1 MIYLTID
8 PAQFCRAFFSF
19 ITVAAIGASAVPA
32 LRQLLPYGPRT
43 VPISETP
50 VPSTEVKS
58 KNFTVLDRLARLQVP
73 HTWFTHFYAV
83 SVASSAFWAYQLAI
97 DGVIFRLLASRYASD
112 VQGGMTMNQILI
124 TWALMAFQGS
134 RRLYESVRL
143 LKPSSAQMPMASYT
157 LGIAFYLAVG
167 VAVWA
172 EGMRKS
178 SGAPSF
184 TAHVADP
191 RSYITIQQSL
201 LLNKLHYPSHQQ
213 KASLPFHSSFI
224 ASVLQHDS
232 HVYLTNLKKYTLPER
247 RLFRWILCPHYTS
260 ECAIYLA
267 LAIVAAPQG
276 QVLNKTLSTVL
287 LFTVANLTITSNSTR
302 AWYAQKFGE
311 EKIKQP
317 IEDDTIHLLRNTLS
331 GYHLPYWMKGVTIAS
346 SRSIGGLWSYVYTRS
361 QLLREYHWRIVFTKI
376 AKSELYWKVT
386 ACQHTDLVAEL

>member
-1 MIYLTID
+1 MIYPAID

-58 KNFTVLDRLARLQVP
+58 KNFTVLDRLAKLQVP

-143 LKPSSAQMPMASYT
+143 LKPSSAQMPLASYT
-157 LGIAFYLAVG
+157 LGIAFYLAAG

-172 EGMRKS
+172 EGIRKS

-191 RSYITIQQSL
+191 RSNITIQQSL
-201 LLNKLHYPSHQQ
+201 LCTYCIIQAVSKKLPCHSTLLYCFRPPARLPRLPNKFKEVHVARASPVSMDTVPS
-213 KASLPFHSSFI
+213 
-224 ASVLQHDS
+224 
-232 HVYLTNLKKYTLPER
+232 
-247 RLFRWILCPHYTS
+247 
-260 ECAIYLA
+260 
-267 LAIVAAPQG
+267 
-276 QVLNKTLSTVL
+276 
-287 LFTVANLTITSNSTR
+287 
-302 AWYAQKFGE
+302 
-311 EKIKQP
+311 
-317 IEDDTIHLLRNTLS
+317 
-331 GYHLPYWMKGVTIAS
+331 
-346 SRSIGGLWSYVYTRS
+346 
-361 QLLREYHWRIVFTKI
+361 
-376 AKSELYWKVT
+376 LY
-386 ACQHTDLVAEL
+386 Q